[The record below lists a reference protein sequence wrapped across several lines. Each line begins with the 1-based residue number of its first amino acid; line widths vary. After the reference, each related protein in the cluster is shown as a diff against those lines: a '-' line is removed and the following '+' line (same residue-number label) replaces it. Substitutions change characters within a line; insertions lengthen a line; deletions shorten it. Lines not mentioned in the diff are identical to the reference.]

1 MTATVSSITQSA
13 IATGFYI
20 TVVTPKGSTT
30 KKIEGDL
37 LSVGRASDCN
47 LSIEHGTLS
56 RRHMSVMLKNG
67 QCMVEDHGSSNGT
80 FVNGKRLKPH
90 TATRV
95 LPEDFIHLGQ
105 SGVRLSVSIEP
116 QMFKGS
122 TPPLPAEKDEP
133 MADTIVT
140 TTITQRKLKAIAEK
154 LPEPKKSDEAAAQAE
169 KLVQE
174 AQKKVATLI
183 QEAEIEAE
191 RRVQDI
197 YRRAHET
204 QAKMDEVYQRKMN
217 EAYRSAEKM
226 FQKSQ
231 ADSEAILDQAR
242 SKSTEIRNQA
252 ESFVMELRRRTE
264 EDCERILQEAQS
276 TARELKENR
285 LLEAEEMLRK
295 KEEELVKSARDAM
308 TTRLARF
315 EEDLLKEAGRQREL
329 LEAELRDRR
338 NQLEEDHKDQI
349 EAIKALK
356 EEVKQLAQTRDKE
369 QGKVK
374 DLEMTSAKLEETKK
388 TIKEC
393 NDNILQ
399 LNGEIEKLSKAREES
414 KASLAKL
421 KQAQAGVD
429 AEMLKLRSKFEED
442 KARLQKEEQKHL
454 EELKLQTARKVRVL
468 EEELVKELQEKR
480 ERLSREISLNVETLM
495 KEKGSKLSAKQLTEA
510 MDELLNAQIVT
521 LSNDPTA
528 KTKQA
533 SLIGLR
539 RREKFKTLFLGLMVG
554 AAVALGGQRGYRIVK
569 ANQAPMKAKV
579 QQAEEARKLDLE
591 KRKFSPMQTK
601 DLKPTYMDAVVYTEG
616 YSQTYL
622 SEDFQK
628 KFLGALTPYMLKTW
642 RLEEDKVIELLAT
655 SATLV
660 RALVDKK
667 EAIHPDFIP
676 QGLDKMKEL
685 ETESLTKMRQILGS
699 QVRVESYRK
708 FERKFYEDYV
718 DGKVK

>member
-1 MTATVSSITQSA
+1 MSATMSPVTQPA

-47 LSIEHGTLS
+47 LSIEHSTLS
-56 RRHMSVMLKNG
+56 RRHMSVILKNG

-90 TATRV
+90 AATRV

-105 SGVRLSVSIEP
+105 SGVRISVSIEP

-122 TPPLPAEKDEP
+122 TPPLPTDDGPKE
-133 MADTIVT
+133 DTIVT
-140 TTITQRKLKAIAEK
+140 TTITQRKLKAIAQPI
-154 LPEPKKSDEAAAQAE
+154 PEPKKSAEATEQAE
-169 KLVQE
+169 KLVQD

-231 ADSEAILDQAR
+231 VDSESILDQAR

-264 EDCERILQEAQS
+264 EDCERILQEAQT

-285 LLEAEEMLRK
+285 LMEAEEMLRK
-295 KEEELVKSARDAM
+295 KEEELVKNAREAM
-308 TTRLARF
+308 STRLARF

-329 LEAELRDRR
+329 LEAELKDRR

-349 EAIKALK
+349 LTIKALK
-356 EEVKQLAQTRDKE
+356 DEVKELTQVRDNEKS
-369 QGKVK
+369 KVK
-374 DLEMTSAKLEETKK
+374 ELQAAGAKLEETKK
-388 TIKEC
+388 SINEYNETIKR
-393 NDNILQ
+393 
-399 LNGEIEKLSKAREES
+399 LNNEIDKLTQAREEG
-414 KASLAKL
+414 KASIAKL
-421 KQAQAGVD
+421 KTAQIAVD
-429 AEMLKLRSKFEED
+429 AEMVKLRSKFEED
-442 KARLQKEEQKHL
+442 KVKLQKEEQKHL
-454 EELKLQTARKVRVL
+454 EELKLATARKVRVL

-480 ERLSREISLNVETLM
+480 ERLSREISLNVETLI
-495 KEKGSKLSAKQLTEA
+495 KEKGSKVGTKALTES
-510 MDELLNAQIVT
+510 MDQLLNAQIVT

-533 SLIGLR
+533 SLISLR
-539 RREKFKTLFLGLMVG
+539 RREKFKTLFMGLMLG
-554 AAVALGGQRGYRIVK
+554 AVAALGSERAYRVVK

-579 QQAEEARKLDLE
+579 QQAAEERKADLE
-591 KRKFSPMQTK
+591 KRKFSPLQTK

-622 SEDFQK
+622 SEDFQR

-642 RLEEDKVIELLAT
+642 RMDEDKVIEVLAT
-655 SATLV
+655 SAALV
-660 RALVDKK
+660 RGLVDKR

-676 QGLDKMKEL
+676 QGLEKMKEL
-685 ETESLTKMRQILGS
+685 ETESLLKMRQILGT

-718 DGKVK
+718 EGKIK